1 MKLPERKSEQGIYL
15 QIAVAALIV
24 VFLVAFVVSNARRVK
39 ISFVA
44 FDAQGPL
51 IAVMVLCILLGVI
64 GGVAIGGLAERR
76 RAARS
81 SYKDGTGNGPTT
93 AS

>member
-1 MKLPERKSEQGIYL
+1 VKLPERKSEQGIYL
-15 QIAVAALIV
+15 QIAVAALLV
-24 VFLVAFVVSNARRVK
+24 VFLVAFVVSNARRVR

-51 IAVMVLCILLGVI
+51 IAVMVLCILLGLVGGVVI
-64 GGVAIGGLAERR
+64 GRVAERR
-76 RAARS
+76 RVARD
-81 SYKDGTGNGPTT
+81 YKDGTENGPTA

>member
-24 VFLVAFVVSNARRVK
+24 IFLVAFVVSNARRVR

-44 FDAQGPL
+44 FDTQG
-51 IAVMVLCILLGVI
+51 
-64 GGVAIGGLAERR
+64 R
-76 RAARS
+76 
-81 SYKDGTGNGPTT
+81 
-93 AS
+93 

>member
-51 IAVMVLCILLGVI
+51 IAVMVLCILLGLVGGVVI
-64 GGVAIGGLAERR
+64 GRVAERR
-76 RAARS
+76 RVERG
-81 SYKDGTGNGPTT
+81 YKDGTENGPTA

>member
-1 MKLPERKSEQGIYL
+1 VKLPERKSEQGIYL
-15 QIAVAALIV
+15 QIAVAALLVI
-24 VFLVAFVVSNARRVK
+24 FLVAFVVSNARRVR

-51 IAVMVLCILLGVI
+51 IAVMVLCILLGLVGGVVI
-64 GGVAIGGLAERR
+64 GRVAERR
-76 RAARS
+76 RVARD
-81 SYKDGTGNGPTT
+81 YKDGTENGPTA

>member
-1 MKLPERKSEQGIYL
+1 VR
-15 QIAVAALIV
+15 
-24 VFLVAFVVSNARRVK
+24 

-51 IAVMVLCILLGVI
+51 IAVMVLCILLGVV
-64 GGVAIGGLAERR
+64 GGVMIGRVAERR
-76 RAARS
+76 RAARG
-81 SYKDGTGNGPTT
+81 YKDGTENGPTA

>member
-24 VFLVAFVVSNARRVK
+24 IFLVAFVVSNARRVK

-44 FDAQGPL
+44 FDTQGPL
-51 IAVMVLCILLGVI
+51 IAVMVLCTLLGVV
-64 GGVAIGGLAERR
+64 GGVAIGRLAERR
-76 RAARS
+76 RAARA
-81 SYKDGTGNGPTT
+81 YRDGTENGPTA